1 MKAIVRMRIAAA
13 AVWLNALWVAGI
25 VVCIAPGCSRQ
36 NDNYI
41 VTGKVT
47 YDGQPLSQGQIV
59 FEPRAAGKMSVA
71 QIHEGTY
78 SLPAGFGLS
87 PGEYTVRIT
96 SDRPTGQKVKPAVYS
111 EDQTPTNVYE
121 QFLPAKYNQN
131 SELKITVSPES
142 VTGHDFALTSL

>member
-1 MKAIVRMRIAAA
+1 MKPTVRMKIAAA
-13 AVWLNALWVAGI
+13 AVKVNAWWFVGI
-25 VVCIAPGCSRQ
+25 MACIAAGCNPQ

-41 VTGKVT
+41 VTGKVS
-47 YDGQPLSQGQIV
+47 YDGQPLSRGQVV

-96 SDRPTGQKVKPAVYS
+96 SDRPTGEKVKPAVYS
-111 EDQTPTNVYE
+111 EDQTPADVYE

-131 SELKITVSPES
+131 SELTITVSPES
-142 VTGHDFALTSL
+142 VTSHDFVLTSQ